1 MFNFKLILDSYLRV
15 VMQITTKN
23 HYLLTLGAGLGF
35 LQASVLLTG
44 CRLQTEH
51 LQSR

>member
-1 MFNFKLILDSYLRV
+1 MLNFKLILDSYSRV
-15 VMQITTKN
+15 VLQITTKN

-44 CRLQTEH
+44 LQTEH
-51 LQSR
+51 LKSR